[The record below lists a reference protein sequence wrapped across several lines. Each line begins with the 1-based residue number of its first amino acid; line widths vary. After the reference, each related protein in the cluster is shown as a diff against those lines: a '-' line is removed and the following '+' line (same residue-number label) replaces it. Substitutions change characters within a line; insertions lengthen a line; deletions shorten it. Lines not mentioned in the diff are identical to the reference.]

1 MNRNLFIT
9 LLAVLP
15 MALLLTGCTGTG
27 IELPENGITL
37 ELGAEL
43 STSAEDY
50 LTAKTYE
57 DIFIDTSAVNMQ
69 QVGTYTISVFYK
81 DKEVGTIS
89 VTVTDTTAPEAVVPE
104 AIRMENGSTCLAES
118 FVTDIMDFSDVQ
130 CWFLQDTLATAGDAS
145 AEEIAEKHQQEWN
158 LKESNLTKE
167 IQLKEDG
174 YYQIAVLIMDAHENY
189 TVYPMGIE
197 VYTPD
202 TEAPLIN
209 AKDLM
214 IVTGD
219 TPDYLEGVSAIDN
232 LDGDLTENIRVDSS
246 HVIVDQA
253 GTYPVIYTV
262 TDAAGNVG
270 IRECVITVTQKK
282 TKAASAAPKQDSGKA
297 ENTVADT
304 DDDSA
309 TVADDNITQSIP
321 VAELEPGVEPTPITP
336 SPAPTS
342 EPTVTPTPEATPEP
356 TPTPTPE
363 PMPEPTPIPTPVPTL
378 EPSVTPSIPET
389 PESISG
395 FDTGMADELVALVN
409 VEREARGIGTVSVKD
424 SLVEK
429 AKEKAQ
435 NGGSGSGVISCSG
448 TGATSASIVVENWK
462 KDWPDGT
469 WMTEAWKYVG
479 IACYVDGGNYT
490 WVAVF
495 GAY

>member
-1 MNRNLFIT
+1 MNRNLFKT

-15 MALLLTGCTGTG
+15 MALLLTGCTGAG

-43 STSAEDY
+43 PTSADDY

-81 DKEVGTIS
+81 DKKAGTIS

-118 FVTDIMDFSDVQ
+118 FVNDITDFSDVQ
-130 CWFLQDTLATAGDAS
+130 CWFLQDTLVTAGDAS
-145 AEEIAEKHQQEWN
+145 AEEMAERHQQEWN

-174 YYQIAVLIMDAHENY
+174 YYQIAVLIMDARKNY
-189 TVYPMGIE
+189 TVYSVNIA

-209 AKDLM
+209 AEDLT
-214 IVTGD
+214 IVTGEI
-219 TPDYLEGVSAIDN
+219 PDYLEGVSATDN
-232 LDGDLTENIRVDSS
+232 LDGDLTENIKVDYSQ
-246 HVIVDQA
+246 VIFDQA

-270 IRECVITVTQKK
+270 TRECVVTVMPKK
-282 TKAASAAPKQDSGKA
+282 TKTSSATSKQDSEKV
-297 ENTVADT
+297 EDTVADT
-304 DDDSA
+304 GNDS
-309 TVADDNITQSIP
+309 TVIADDKITQSIP
-321 VAELEPGVEPTPITP
+321 MVESDPVVEPAPAVP
-336 SPAPTS
+336 SP
-342 EPTVTPTPEATPEP
+342 ELTPEP
-356 TPTPTPE
+356 TPE
-363 PMPEPTPIPTPVPTL
+363 PTPVPTPEPTPVPPVTEVNPDPGNTEGNITQQPQ
-378 EPSVTPSIPET
+378 EPSAPAVPEVTA
-389 PESISG
+389 G
-395 FDTGMADELVALVN
+395 FNVDMANELVALVN
-409 VEREARGIGTVSVKD
+409 AEREARGIGTVSVKD
-424 SLVEK
+424 SLVAKAEEK
-429 AKEKAQ
+429 AL
-435 NGGSGSGVISCSG
+435 NGGSGSGVISCRG

-469 WMTEAWKYVG
+469 WMTTNWKYVG
-479 IACYVDGGNYT
+479 IACYVDGGTYT